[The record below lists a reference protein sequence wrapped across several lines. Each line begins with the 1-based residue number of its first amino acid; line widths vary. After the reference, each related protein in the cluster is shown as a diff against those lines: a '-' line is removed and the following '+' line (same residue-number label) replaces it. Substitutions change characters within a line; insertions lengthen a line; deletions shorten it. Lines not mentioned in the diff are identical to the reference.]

1 MNKSIT
7 SRQFAVGIAVV
18 MAMLFSG
25 CASVPMTSAED
36 DVSAKKFSI
45 PEGEK
50 SGLYVFR
57 NSHFGAALKKLIS
70 LDGKPLG
77 QTAPMTYF
85 YKEIVPGKHT
95 LTTQAEFG
103 DNQIEFFAEKGKLIF
118 IRNYIKMGTF
128 VGSAN
133 VEQVSEEEGKSGVLE
148 CSRATAFSQ

>member
-1 MNKSIT
+1 MNIKG
-7 SRQFAVGIAVV
+7 RQFAAVTAV
-18 MAMLFSG
+18 ATAMFFSG
-25 CASVPMTSAED
+25 CASVPMASTED
-36 DVSAKKFSI
+36 DISAKKFSV

-57 NSHFGAALKKLIS
+57 NSRFGSALKKLIS

-85 YKEIVPGKHT
+85 YKEIAPGKHT

-103 DNQIEFFAEKGKLIF
+103 DNQIEFLAEKGRLVF

-148 CSRATAFSQ
+148 CFRAAEFPQ